1 MARVS
6 AIKSQFSTGP
16 RRGDT
21 GVRLSAVCRGGRASC
36 TVLPAGE
43 TPAPRAATRMRRRGF
58 TLAELLVAIAVMS
71 LLLITVGAIFAMSTR
86 ATSLANANNEVMN
99 KLRALEQQ
107 LRQDFRGLRRDA
119 FLGLC
124 YNYLPP
130 RMVDPNRPEYA
141 AVRSDWIVFFANGDF
156 QTIRQWW
163 DATNHAF
170 NTQYALPI
178 KGNLARIE
186 YGMLGMLD
194 NGVPGN
200 ANASR
205 TLSQVELG
213 RFAKLMITDLYP
225 GTAAAQLV
233 DNPPPFSAFITNG
246 FTGASVYENWEYE
259 YVTLSDWRNPFV
271 WPATTTAGY
280 PNDQSYATW
289 LVGCYRPGVTP
300 RRNNLWLGL
309 GYIDLNQTLADH
321 LRMIPGCISFRI
333 QRWAET
339 NPVNPTSVWIP
350 RWWPEDNDTND
361 EDGNPLTA
369 QTGPMLPAAV
379 AGSLPGGSN
388 GFGPAN
394 PVDPNWV
401 GVRIW
406 ECFNVPPNIP
416 NPGNAAAAAD
426 WPQAM
431 NNNQPWP
438 WVTRDFNRNAA
449 DANDG
454 RRAVKADFPKALKI
468 TVTVLDTNR
477 RMLDKVPAKA
487 VTLDDTRLNELG
499 AQSFSMIIPLE

>member
-1 MARVS
+1 M
-6 AIKSQFSTGP
+6 P
-16 RRGDT
+16 
-21 GVRLSAVCRGGRASC
+21 
-36 TVLPAGE
+36 VLR
-43 TPAPRAATRMRRRGF
+43 APRAGRRRRAF
-58 TLAELLVAIAVMS
+58 TLAELLVSVAIMS

-86 ATSLANANNEVMN
+86 ATGLANANNEVMN
-99 KLRALEQQ
+99 SLRALEQQ
-107 LRQDFRGLRRDA
+107 IRQDFRGLRRDA

-130 RMVDPNRPEYA
+130 RRVDPNRPELA

-156 QTIRQWW
+156 QTIAQQW
-163 DATNHAF
+163 DQTSIPPSATGPNA
-170 NTQYALPI
+170 API
-178 KGNLARIE
+178 RGNLARIE

-194 NGVPGN
+194 YNTTDKTNSNRPLATV
-200 ANASR
+200 
-205 TLSQVELG
+205 QLG
-213 RFAKLMITDLYP
+213 RFAKLMIADLYP
-225 GTAAAQLV
+225 GTAAAQLA
-233 DNPPPFSAFITNG
+233 DNPPTFSAFITNG

-271 WPATTTAGY
+271 WPATTAVGY

-289 LVGCYRPGVTP
+289 LVGCYRPGTTP

-333 QRWAET
+333 QRWAEQD
-339 NPVNPTSVWIP
+339 PVNPANLSWIP
-350 RWWPEDNDTND
+350 RWWPETIVAYDPAGTPVYENNDNDND
-361 EDGNPLTA
+361 PVGTAPLNPLPAGPFTA
-369 QTGPMLPAAV
+369 
-379 AGSLPGGSN
+379 
-388 GFGPAN
+388 
-394 PVDPNWV
+394 DH
-401 GVRIW
+401 RIW

-431 NNNQPWP
+431 DNNQAWP
-438 WVTRDFNRNAA
+438 WITRDFNRNAA

-468 TVTVLDTNR
+468 TVTVLDANR
-477 RMLDKVPAKA
+477 RMLEKVPARA

-499 AQSFSMIIPLE
+499 AQSFSMIVPLE

>member
-1 MARVS
+1 M
-6 AIKSQFSTGP
+6 
-16 RRGDT
+16 
-21 GVRLSAVCRGGRASC
+21 
-36 TVLPAGE
+36 
-43 TPAPRAATRMRRRGF
+43 
-58 TLAELLVAIAVMS
+58 
-71 LLLITVGAIFAMSTR
+71 
-86 ATSLANANNEVMN
+86 
-99 KLRALEQQ
+99 
-107 LRQDFRGLRRDA
+107 
-119 FLGLC
+119 
-124 YNYLPP
+124 
-130 RMVDPNRPEYA
+130 
-141 AVRSDWIVFFANGDF
+141 
-156 QTIRQWW
+156 
-163 DATNHAF
+163 
-170 NTQYALPI
+170 
-178 KGNLARIE
+178 
-186 YGMLGMLD
+186 
-194 NGVPGN
+194 
-200 ANASR
+200 
-205 TLSQVELG
+205 
-213 RFAKLMITDLYP
+213 
-225 GTAAAQLV
+225 
-233 DNPPPFSAFITNG
+233 
-246 FTGASVYENWEYE
+246 
-259 YVTLSDWRNPFV
+259 SDWRNPFV